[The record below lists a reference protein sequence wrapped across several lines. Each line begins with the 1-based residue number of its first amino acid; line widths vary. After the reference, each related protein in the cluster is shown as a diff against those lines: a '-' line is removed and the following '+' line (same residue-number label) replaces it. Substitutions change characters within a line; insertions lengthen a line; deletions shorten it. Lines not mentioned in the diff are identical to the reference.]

1 MNTGKLTVT
10 TPSDREI
17 VVTRVLN
24 APKKMVFQCLT
35 TPKLLQRWMLGPPG
49 WTMPVCEFEAKAGG
63 MFRYVW
69 RNADGV
75 DMGMSGTI
83 IEFSPYDRIV
93 HTETFDADMSG
104 GRTEVTSDFIEADG
118 QTTLAMTIVYGS
130 KEARDGAMAS
140 GMTGGM
146 EMGYERLDALLAELV

>member
-1 MNTGKLTVT
+1 MMIGKLTVA
-10 TPSDREI
+10 TPSDTQI

-24 APKKMVFQCLT
+24 APKKMVFACLT

-49 WTMPVCEFEAKAGG
+49 WTMPVCTFEAKVGG

-69 RNADGV
+69 RNAEGV

-83 IEFSPYDRIV
+83 VEFSPYDRIV
-93 HTETFDADMSG
+93 HTEEFDADMSG
-104 GRTEVTSDFIEADG
+104 RRTEVTSDFIENG
-118 QTTLAMTIVYGS
+118 GRTTLAMTIVYAS
-130 KEARDGAMAS
+130 KQDRDAALAS

-146 EMGYERLDALLAELV
+146 EMGYERLDTLLAELD